1 MEPVHVG
8 FGGIVAADRIVA
20 ILDPNSQ
27 PVRRMVRRA
36 KKEGTV
42 IDMTYGRKTRTV
54 IVMDTGHII
63 TAAVQPETIL
73 NRLRQPLRGAPA
85 KREK

>member
-1 MEPVHVG
+1 MDPVHVG
-8 FGGIVAADRIVA
+8 FGGIVAANRILA

-36 KKEGTV
+36 KKEGTA

-54 IVMDTGHII
+54 IILDTGHIV
-63 TAAVQPETIL
+63 TAAIQPETIVG
-73 NRLRQPLRGAPA
+73 RLRQPYKGTLAE
-85 KREK
+85 RE

>member
-8 FGGIVAADRIVA
+8 FGGIVAANRILA
-20 ILDPNSQ
+20 IFEPNSQ

-36 KKEGTV
+36 KQEGLA

-54 IVMDTGHII
+54 IVLDTGHII
-63 TAAVQPETIL
+63 MAAVQPETIVG
-73 NRLRQPLRGAPA
+73 RLPQPFKDLSTRN
-85 KREK
+85 E

>member
-8 FGGIVAADRIVA
+8 FGGIVAANRILA
-20 ILDPNSQ
+20 IIDPNSQ

-36 KKEGTV
+36 KQEGLA

-54 IVMDTGHII
+54 IVLDTGHII
-63 TAAVQPETIL
+63 MAAVQPETIVG
-73 NRLRQPLRGAPA
+73 RLRQPFKEVLTKGD
-85 KREK
+85 

>member
-8 FGGIVAADRIVA
+8 FGGIVAANRILA

-36 KKEGTV
+36 KKEGMA

-54 IVMDTGHII
+54 IVLDTGHII
-63 TAAVQPETIL
+63 TAAVQPETIVG
-73 NRLRQPLRGAPA
+73 RLRQPFKGASVMS
-85 KREK
+85 E

>member
-1 MEPVHVG
+1 MDPVHVG
-8 FGGIVAADRIVA
+8 FGGIVAANRILA

-36 KKEGTV
+36 KKEGMA

-54 IVMDTGHII
+54 IILDTGHIV
-63 TAAVQPETIL
+63 AAAIQPETIVG
-73 NRLRQPLRGAPA
+73 RLRQSYKGTLAA
-85 KREK
+85 RE

>member
-1 MEPVHVG
+1 MDPVHVG
-8 FGGIVAADRIVA
+8 FGGVVAANRILA

-36 KKEGTV
+36 KKEGMA

-54 IVMDTGHII
+54 IIADTGHII
-63 TAAVQPETIL
+63 TAAIQPETIVG
-73 NRLRQPLRGAPA
+73 RLRQPSKVGQDE
-85 KREK
+85 RE

>member
-8 FGGIVAADRIVA
+8 FGGIVAANRILA
-20 ILDPNSQ
+20 IIDPNSQ

-36 KKEGTV
+36 KQDGMA

-54 IVMDTGHII
+54 IVLDTGHII
-63 TAAVQPETIL
+63 MAAVQPETIVG
-73 NRLRQPLRGAPA
+73 RLKQPFKGVLTKG
-85 KREK
+85 E

>member
-1 MEPVHVG
+1 MDPVHVG
-8 FGGIVAADRIVA
+8 FGGIVAANRILA

-36 KKEGTV
+36 KKEAMA

-54 IVMDTGHII
+54 IILDTGHII
-63 TAAVQPETIL
+63 TAAVQPETIVG
-73 NRLRQPLRGAPA
+73 RLRQPFKGALA
-85 KREK
+85 ERE

>member
-1 MEPVHVG
+1 MDPVHVG
-8 FGGIVAADRIVA
+8 FGGIVAANRILA

-36 KKEGTV
+36 KKEGTA

-54 IVMDTGHII
+54 IILDTGHIV
-63 TAAVQPETIL
+63 TAAIQPETIVG
-73 NRLRQPLRGAPA
+73 RLRQSYKGTLAEP
-85 KREK
+85 E

>member
-8 FGGIVAADRIVA
+8 FGGIVAANRILA

-36 KKEGTV
+36 KKEGMA

-54 IVMDTGHII
+54 IVLDTGHII
-63 TAAVQPETIL
+63 TAAVQPETIVG
-73 NRLRQPLRGAPA
+73 RLRQPLKGAAA
-85 KREK
+85 KGE

>member
-8 FGGIVAADRIVA
+8 FGGIVAANRILA

-36 KKEGTV
+36 KKEGRA

-54 IVMDTGHII
+54 IVLDTDHII
-63 TAAVQPETIL
+63 MAAVQPETIL
-73 NRLRQPLRGAPA
+73 NRLRQPFRGASA
-85 KREK
+85 KSE

>member
-1 MEPVHVG
+1 MDPVHVG
-8 FGGIVAADRIVA
+8 FGGIVAANRILA

-36 KKEGTV
+36 KKEGMA

-54 IVMDTGHII
+54 IILDTGHIV
-63 TAAVQPETIL
+63 TAAIQPETIVG
-73 NRLRQPLRGAPA
+73 RLRQSYKGTLAE
-85 KREK
+85 RE